1 MRHLAP
7 NDSRTTETIQG
18 AGLSSR
24 AAGRSP
30 EVESRLE
37 AVLAT
42 VLESADCGIVLFGLR
57 GDLWAVNDRFAGMVG
72 VEPERLR
79 ELSNFE
85 QIVEKVAPQFAHAD
99 SEAVRWRQ
107 RFRNGEASR
116 DELELAKPE
125 KKILERHTR
134 AVLNRY
140 KQPLGWLEVYRDI
153 SGQRQ
158 IESRLFHSERL
169 AALGQMVS
177 GVAHE
182 LNNALTSI
190 FGYAQMVQKRTRGFE
205 WEAEAR
211 HILEEAERARGIARN
226 LLLFSRGSES
236 ERAPVNL
243 NEVVERTLEIRAYEL
258 RLENIRVELDLDQQ
272 LPEAIADA
280 AQIQQ
285 ALLNLIVNAEQAIRQ
300 TGESGHIWIRT
311 KQIPGDHIAV
321 EVADDG
327 PGVPPEVILR
337 IFDPFFTT
345 KPAGVGT
352 GLGLS
357 ILYGI
362 VHQHGGEVSVESRP
376 GGGAV
381 FTLELP
387 RAAKSGAGDE
397 KPCLIN
403 SSNAED
409 RVTRDK
415 ARGGRILVVE
425 DEPTVAQLIADVLRE
440 EGFLVDT
447 ILDSRQGLDLARGRR
462 YDLIICDLRM
472 PHLDGRAFYRQ
483 LVRDENPLQHR
494 LIFVTGDT
502 LAPRTV
508 DFLQTCGLPYLA
520 KPFLVEELKEVVGRT
535 LEQINGLP
543 ATSTGAP
550 QRDEGVRGYE
560 QSNRQYW
567 KHYER

>member
-1 MRHLAP
+1 M
-7 NDSRTTETIQG
+7 
-18 AGLSSR
+18 
-24 AAGRSP
+24 
-30 EVESRLE
+30 
-37 AVLAT
+37 
-42 VLESADCGIVLFGLR
+42 
-57 GDLWAVNDRFAGMVG
+57 
-72 VEPERLR
+72 
-79 ELSNFE
+79 
-85 QIVEKVAPQFAHAD
+85 
-99 SEAVRWRQ
+99 
-107 RFRNGEASR
+107 
-116 DELELAKPE
+116 
-125 KKILERHTR
+125 
-134 AVLNRY
+134 
-140 KQPLGWLEVYRDI
+140 
-153 SGQRQ
+153 
-158 IESRLFHSERL
+158 
-169 AALGQMVS
+169 
-177 GVAHE
+177 
-182 LNNALTSI
+182 
-190 FGYAQMVQKRTRGFE
+190 
-205 WEAEAR
+205 
-211 HILEEAERARGIARN
+211 
-226 LLLFSRGSES
+226 
-236 ERAPVNL
+236 
-243 NEVVERTLEIRAYEL
+243 
-258 RLENIRVELDLDQQ
+258 
-272 LPEAIADA
+272 
-280 AQIQQ
+280 
-285 ALLNLIVNAEQAIRQ
+285 
-300 TGESGHIWIRT
+300 
-311 KQIPGDHIAV
+311 
-321 EVADDG
+321 
-327 PGVPPEVILR
+327 
-337 IFDPFFTT
+337 
-345 KPAGVGT
+345 
-352 GLGLS
+352 
-357 ILYGI
+357 
-362 VHQHGGEVSVESRP
+362 
-376 GGGAV
+376 

-409 RVTRDK
+409 QVTRDK

-535 LEQINGLP
+535 LEQISGLP